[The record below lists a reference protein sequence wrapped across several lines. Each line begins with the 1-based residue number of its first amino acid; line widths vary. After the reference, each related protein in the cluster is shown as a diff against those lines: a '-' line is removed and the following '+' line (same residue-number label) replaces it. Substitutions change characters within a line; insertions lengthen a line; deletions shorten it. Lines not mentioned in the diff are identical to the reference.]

1 MAAPAT
7 SDRIQASY
15 SQQQQQ
21 PQPQTRHDPPPPP
34 LPPRTNAAPA
44 PPAPASW
51 FSPSSSRPTSS
62 YGLPP
67 APPPRPPPALEPF
80 VNPAYPVLRTLPPRT
95 SSHRDFR
102 ASAGPLGSA
111 FEQRQAPSSTALT
124 SADRRTAVVSSP
136 SSSSPL
142 PPPPPHPQARASAF
156 ALSGGGAGPVTPR
169 ATPHDRD
176 SDSTP
181 RSSRDAPAAD
191 ATPRPWAT
199 SSTSS
204 AFGAHTPPML
214 LPRQVSSSQSQHPPS
229 SRTWLDVDT
238 AAAAAASLDLDQDD
252 RRSAAS
258 SSSSSR
264 HAPFSIHSSEDDD
277 NAWAGTLLPSGS
289 SPIQSPLLLADG
301 PAEPRFPLSAVAAA
315 GPTDRPMSEF
325 DWAAAYADSRS
336 PSLLQDVSGGGGP
349 SPFPSPGEGPGA
361 ALGGAPLASPP
372 LPPLPVEAVREQ
384 EKAGR
389 SGEEEGRR
397 GAREGGRAEE
407 ERARAVMDVGV
418 AKEPPAPPSSL
429 SPSHALPILSTSIPS
444 SSFSTPSVSPSSPPR
459 APLSK
464 ATSHP
469 DLASATLLVPA
480 GGASSSSSS
489 SALDR
494 PSSRTSLRSA
504 TSATSG
510 GRRSPGPQPPR
521 PARRQASALSLRS
534 TTSSVGGGAAD
545 GVSFGATAAAL
556 VAGVLAVVPLA
567 AAEQGVATA
576 VQAEGGEPAAAG
588 SSTSTAPSAAALAA
602 ALPAAA
608 TSAPVVPLALSSP
621 RLRTARSPA
630 PTVPEKSARRMSRRL
645 SVLGGSP
652 GPGSPVAPSASGE
665 GTASARASPRVE
677 QEAGAQAGDPA
688 NRFSVPYSISDLALA
703 YGRDSWAEYSV
714 ASESDYPPST
724 RSPAA
729 PHAPTLSHVDG
740 DGQGEV
746 GSGTSSHLRE
756 PASVVEGSDPQ
767 QALNG
772 ERADL
777 RVDVAVVPSSL
788 RPHQGGA
795 GSPSTPTRGDAK
807 ARAAAFL
814 ADLRRAKA
822 AAAADEA
829 DEASLAV
836 LAAPAAA
843 VSAAERLVSSSS
855 PLPGEVKSFLDS
867 TSPALPPLPPA
878 SPLVRPELPSAPS
891 LVEPPAP
898 AEIGELEPPSPEGSP
913 PVPPPNDSKRP
924 SVASAATTLSIR
936 RRSSANAPSLA
947 PPAASAAAA
956 APRPVDNSPLLR
968 RRPLPPAVQIVA
980 ELRRARTARE
990 RGRIYA
996 EKINELGRERSR
1008 LDEWVRAMR
1017 EGGGA
1022 SGRAPPA
1029 ASPNPSTSRRA
1040 SRQDASTATF
1050 APRAD
1055 GYRAKELPSSSFSP
1069 RDMAPTNAPYP
1080 GVLNYNGGGN
1090 VGATSSTS
1098 SLRSGAPPS
1107 SFSSGSKASFF
1118 SGLGVVGRG
1127 SLGRRASKR
1136 EHHGHHPAGPGAAM
1150 NISAPVQLLSST
1162 NLALTSP
1169 TSASV
1174 MPLGGARSI
1183 SGPRMPNASS
1193 STERASLDARYSP
1206 SGSPALPSGAPP
1218 PLPVRTSF
1226 SYGSSA
1232 SLGIGGGLGGLAAS
1246 ASVPAHLSG
1255 GMGVG
1260 SEVAYGAVDE
1270 EREDAKLVRL
1280 QDILPQAS
1288 REDLVDALA
1297 TAGGD
1302 DVLAISVYLSGR
1314 QGQV

>member
-7 SDRIQASY
+7 GDRSQGIY
-15 SQQQQQ
+15 SAQ
-21 PQPQTRHDPPPPP
+21 PGTRPDPAPPP
-34 LPPRTNAAPA
+34 LPPRTTPPA
-44 PPAPASW
+44 PPPQPASW
-51 FSPSSSRPTSS
+51 FSPSTRPASS
-62 YGLPP
+62 YGSPP

-102 ASAGPLGSA
+102 TSAAPLASA
-111 FEQRQAPSSTALT
+111 FEQRQPPAHSLT
-124 SADRRTAVVSSP
+124 SADRRTAGVGSSP
-136 SSSSPL
+136 AL
-142 PPPPPHPQARASAF
+142 PPPPPPQARASTF
-156 ALSGGGAGPVTPR
+156 ALGGPGPVTPR
-169 ATPHDRD
+169 APAHERD
-176 SDSTP
+176 GDSTP
-181 RSSRDAPAAD
+181 RGSRDAAAAD
-191 ATPRPWAT
+191 ATPRSWAP
-199 SSTSS
+199 STSS

-214 LPRQVSSSQSQHPPS
+214 LPRQFSSSNSPHPSS

-238 AAAAAASLDLDQDD
+238 AAAAAAALSDPALDQDD
-252 RRSAAS
+252 RHSAA

-264 HAPFSIHSSEDDD
+264 HAPYSSEDDD

-289 SPIQSPLLLADG
+289 SPIQSPLLADG
-301 PAEPRFPLSAVAAA
+301 PAGSAPPFPPALAALEMA
-315 GPTDRPMSEF
+315 PTQPGDRPLSEF

-336 PSLLQDVSGGGGP
+336 PSLLQGVAGP

-361 ALGGAPLASPP
+361 ARGPPLASPP
-372 LPPLPVEAVREQ
+372 LPPLPVEAMRLQ
-384 EKAGR
+384 GRAGL
-389 SGEEEGRR
+389 GADEEEG
-397 GAREGGRAEE
+397 AREAREDVAAEE
-407 ERARAVMDVGV
+407 ERARPVLGVDVV
-418 AKEPPAPPSSL
+418 QPPPNPTSSL
-429 SPSHALPILSTSIPS
+429 SPSHGPPILSTTIPS

-459 APLSK
+459 APLSS
-464 ATSHP
+464 ASSHP

-480 GGASSSSSS
+480 GGAPSSS

-534 TTSSVGGGAAD
+534 TASAS
-545 GVSFGATAAAL
+545 GVIDDASLGATAAAL
-556 VAGVLAVVPLA
+556 AAGVSAVVPVEAEQSVALA
-567 AAEQGVATA
+567 A
-576 VQAEGGEPAAAG
+576 QAEGAGPAAAA
-588 SSTSTAPSAAALAA
+588 SSASAAPSAVPLPPASS
-602 ALPAAA
+602 PAAA
-608 TSAPVVPLALSSP
+608 ASSSAAPAAALALSSP

-630 PTVPEKSARRMSRRL
+630 PSVPEKSSRRMSRRL

-665 GTASARASPRVE
+665 GTASARASPRIE
-677 QEAGAQAGDPA
+677 QGTGGQAGEAA

-729 PHAPTLSHVDG
+729 THAAAPSFGDVDG
-740 DGQGEV
+740 RGPVGEM
-746 GSGTSSHLRE
+746 SSLARQ
-756 PASVVEGSDPQ
+756 PASVVTRTDLQ
-767 QALNG
+767 QAQDG

-777 RVDVAVVPSSL
+777 RVDVAVAPATL
-788 RPHQGGA
+788 PARDGGA

-829 DEASLAV
+829 DEVSLAV

-843 VSAAERLVSSSS
+843 VSAAERLVSSGS
-855 PLPGEVKSFLDS
+855 PLPAEVKSFFDS
-867 TSPALPPLPPA
+867 ASPALPPLPTA
-878 SPLVRPELPSAPS
+878 SPPARPEPPQAPS
-891 LVEPPAP
+891 LVEPPVP
-898 AEIGELEPPSPEGSP
+898 AQVGELEPPSPESSP

-936 RRSSANAPSLA
+936 RRSSTGQPALAAPG
-947 PPAASAAAA
+947 PAAAVAATA
-956 APRPVDNSPLLR
+956 APRPVDHTPLLR
-968 RRPLPPAVQIVA
+968 RRPLPQAVQITA

-1008 LDEWVRAMR
+1008 LDEWVAAVG
-1017 EGGGA
+1017 EGRGP
-1022 SGRAPPA
+1022 SGRPPPA

-1050 APRAD
+1050 APRGD
-1055 GYRAKELPSSSFSP
+1055 GHGYRAKELPSSSFGP

-1080 GVLNYNGGGN
+1080 GVLGYNGGGG
-1090 VGATSSTS
+1090 VGAASSTS
-1098 SLRSGAPPS
+1098 SFRSVGAPPS

-1136 EHHGHHPAGPGAAM
+1136 EHHGHHGAGAGATM
-1150 NISAPVQLLSST
+1150 TISAPVQLLSST

-1169 TSASV
+1169 TSTSV
-1174 MPLGGARSI
+1174 TPIGGGVRSI

-1206 SGSPALPSGAPP
+1206 SGSPALPSSAPP

-1232 SLGIGGGLGGLAAS
+1232 SLGAGMGGGLGGLAAS

-1255 GMGVG
+1255 GMGG
-1260 SEVAYGAVDE
+1260 GDSAYGALDE
-1270 EREDAKLVRL
+1270 DHEDDKLVRL

-1297 TAGGD
+1297 RAGGD

-1314 QGQV
+1314 QGQL